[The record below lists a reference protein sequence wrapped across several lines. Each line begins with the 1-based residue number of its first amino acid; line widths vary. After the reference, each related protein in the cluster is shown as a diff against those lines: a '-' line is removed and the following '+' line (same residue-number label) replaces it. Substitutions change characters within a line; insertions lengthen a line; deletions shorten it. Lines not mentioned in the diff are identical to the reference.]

1 MKNLILLR
9 HAKSDWSG
17 WGRSVNF
24 VTDLERPLSRRGIKA
39 CAKISKLFMTMQ
51 LSVDLIEYSPARRAL
66 DTFNLIKNSVSFSA
80 HKKTPELYTFSSKKL
95 MHTIAKTSEEIN
107 DLLLVGHNPAI
118 EELVGD
124 LVSNDHN
131 FKDLA
136 LLREK
141 YPTGAIAFMELNI
154 LFWSDVREN
163 CGSLRKF
170 VRPSDLYS
178 FNEMI

>member
-1 MKNLILLR
+1 MKKLILLR

-66 DTFNLIKNSVSFSA
+66 DTFNLIKNAVLFSA
-80 HKKTPELYTFSSKKL
+80 HNENPELYTFSSKKL
-95 MHTIAKTSEEIN
+95 MQTVAKTSKKIN

-118 EELVGD
+118 EEIVDD
-124 LVSNDHN
+124 LALKEYNL
-131 FKDLA
+131 KDLK

-154 LFWSDVREN
+154 LFWNDVREN
-163 CGSLRKF
+163 CGGLRKF
-170 VRPSDLYS
+170 VRPIDL
-178 FNEMI
+178 